1 MKQEVNAIGDA
12 CPMPVVK
19 AKKALSEMGEGTLVV
34 LVDNEIAVQN
44 LQRLAKANGCAFS
57 FIKENDA
64 RYVVT
69 MEKTGHST
77 VEAQD
82 VETLACAPAG
92 NTVVVIASEQ
102 MGSGDETL
110 GKILIKGFLFA
121 LTQLDVLPQ
130 TILFY
135 NSGAFLT
142 TEGSES
148 LKDIRALEE
157 AGVEIL
163 TCGTCMNHYGIQ
175 DKLAVGAVTNMYAI
189 AEKQMHAGRILRP

>member
-1 MKQEVNAIGDA
+1 MKQQVNAMGDA

-19 AKKALSEMGEGTLVV
+19 AKKALSEMDEGTLTV
-34 LVDNEIAVQN
+34 LVDNEIAIQN
-44 LQRLAKANGCAFS
+44 LERLAKSNGCGFS
-57 FIKENDA
+57 FTKDGDA
-64 RYVVT
+64 HYT
-69 MEKTGHST
+69 ATIEKTGAS
-77 VEAQD
+77 AQGTTD
-82 VETLACAPAG
+82 AEPFACAPGG
-92 NTVVVIASEQ
+92 NTVVVISSNL
-102 MGSGDETL
+102 MGGGDEAL

-148 LKDIRALEE
+148 LKDIKSLEQ

-163 TCGTCMNHYGIQ
+163 TCGTCMNHYGIA
-175 DKLAVGAVTNMYAI
+175 DKLAVGGATNMYVI
-189 AEKQMHAGRILRP
+189 AEKQMQAGRILRP

>member
-19 AKKALSEMGEGTLVV
+19 AKRALSEMAAGTLTV

-44 LQRLAKANGCAFS
+44 LQRLANANRCGFS
-57 FIKENDA
+57 FIKEGDA

-69 MEKTGHST
+69 MEKTGQSPAPT
-77 VEAQD
+77 QGVEAF
-82 VETLACAPAG
+82 ACAPAG
-92 NTVVVIASEQ
+92 DTVVVISSDQ

-110 GKILIKGFLFA
+110 GKILMKGFVFA
-121 LTQLDVLPQ
+121 LTQLDALPQ

-142 TEGSES
+142 TEGSET
-148 LKDIRALEE
+148 LKDIRALEQ

-175 DKLAVGAVTNMYAI
+175 DKLAVGGVTNMYAI
-189 AEKQMHAGRILRP
+189 AEKQMQAGRILRP